1 MSVGKSIRK
10 QKLKDA
16 ASQTAII
23 VPIDH
28 GYTMGPIDGLHQV
41 KQVAK
46 WIHHPAVN
54 GIIAHKGIVERL
66 AHHGL
71 IGNKAVIMHVNGMPL
86 LAKNADNKE
95 LVTSV
100 DTAASYGV
108 DGVSL
113 QINFTGDNDS
123 ANWRQLGQVVDRAIK
138 HGLPVLTMLYDK
150 YQARS
155 EQEAIDRFC
164 HLTRSAIEMGT
175 DSIKIAMP
183 SSEMELRRYI
193 EDVSE
198 DVDIYVAGGALT
210 SDTEI
215 LSQIKVAI
223 SAGAA
228 GICVGRNIFARPN
241 VQSFLTQLAFVVRRY
256 ERIAGLVKS
265 EAASEVH

>member
-1 MSVGKSIRK
+1 MSIGKTIRK

-28 GYTMGPIDGLHQV
+28 GYTMGPIDGLRQISDV
-41 KQVAK
+41 SK
-46 WIHHPAVN
+46 WIHHQAIN

-66 AHHGL
+66 ARSGL
-71 IGNKAVIMHVNGMPL
+71 LGNKAVMMHVNGMPL
-86 LAKNADNKE
+86 IAKSPNNKE
-95 LVTSV
+95 IVTSV
-100 DTAASYGV
+100 DTAAAFGV

-113 QINFTGDNDS
+113 QINFTGENDN
-123 ANWRQLGQVVDRAIK
+123 ANWQQLGRTVDRALK

-150 YQARS
+150 YQASS

-183 SSEMELRRYI
+183 TSAQEIRCFI

-210 SDTEI
+210 SDAEI
-215 LSQIKVAI
+215 LSQIKLAI
-223 SAGAA
+223 SAGAS
-228 GICVGRNIFARPN
+228 GVCVGRNIFARPN
-241 VQSFLTQLAFVVRRY
+241 VQLFLNQLASVVRRY
-256 ERIAGLVKS
+256 ERIAGLVKT
-265 EAASEVH
+265 EAAIEVH